1 MINILFSPFYRH
13 KNKLLKAKLL
23 HKSLLLLNCGRLW
36 KSEATGKMGIKDFGI
51 KKHKTLKKWKVTL
64 TLICYFKNLVQV
76 YQEWILFL
84 FYLCTAMENRC
95 FRLFFNFLKVTSY
108 FKLFFNVDFPMIT
121 TMISRACY
129 MYSLYS
135 FSRSCQTIFYKQ
147 WLYYFISHPFW
158 SSSSPTAHN
167 VKLFGQASWG
177 SILHTYF
184 TFHSYD
190 Y

>member
-64 TLICYFKNLVQV
+64 TLICYFKKLVQV

-121 TMISRACY
+121 TMISSRERRASGEY
-129 MYSLYS
+129 INHYSVH
-135 FSRSCQTIFYKQ
+135 REPPRAIRVGP
-147 WLYYFISHPFW
+147 WW
-158 SSSSPTAHN
+158 SWN
-167 VKLFGQASWG
+167 K
-177 SILHTYF
+177 
-184 TFHSYD
+184 
-190 Y
+190 

>member
-108 FKLFFNVDFPMIT
+108 FKLFFKRSDF
-121 TMISRACY
+121 
-129 MYSLYS
+129 
-135 FSRSCQTIFYKQ
+135 SCKKLAFNHKQ
-147 WLYYFISHPFW
+147 ATVLFMFISWDWAKCFR
-158 SSSSPTAHN
+158 
-167 VKLFGQASWG
+167 K
-177 SILHTYF
+177 
-184 TFHSYD
+184 
-190 Y
+190 